1 MTDQLKNI
9 KNIARKVGSAKKPI
23 FITVIVLLGITFLLD
38 IFVVDRIF
46 DILVYLYIALGAL
59 FVLYGIPS
67 LYASRRLMH
76 YYWQRASKN
85 KLAVGGLAFILFL
98 ILLAI
103 IGPLFT
109 ADPTAVNFE
118 EKNVPPLGFA
128 LEESVYDLKTG
139 QFITH
144 QTTGTGE
151 HPLGTDDK
159 GRDLMAMIISGASV
173 SLQVGLFATGI
184 AIALGTLIG
193 VSAAY
198 LGGKVDNV
206 LMRFTDIMMTFPFFL
221 LLVFIVFIFGPN
233 LALIVVI
240 IGLTGWTG
248 TARLIRSESLSLR
261 TREFVMAS
269 KALGASDGRIVLS
282 HLIPIVISLIIVIAT
297 LSIPGVILA
306 EAALSFI
313 GLGDPNVASWGMIL
327 RAGQQN
333 LDTTWWVAVAPGVML
348 FFTVLAFNFLGDGL
362 RDAFDPR
369 SNV

>member
-1 MTDQLKNI
+1 MTNFLQI
-9 KNIARKVGSAKKPI
+9 STITRKVGGAKNRI
-23 FITVIVLLGITFLLD
+23 FITTLVLLGVTLLLD
-38 IFVVDRIF
+38 ILVVDRIF
-46 DILVYLYIALGAL
+46 GPLTYLYILLGIL
-59 FVLYGIPS
+59 FIRYAIPA
-67 LYASRRLMH
+67 LYASRRLAR
-76 YYWQRASKN
+76 YYWQRASRN
-85 KLAVGGLAFILFL
+85 RLAVAGLAFILFL

-118 EKNVPPLGFA
+118 EKGLPPVGFS
-128 LEESVYDLKTG
+128 LEESVYELKTG

-144 QTTGTGE
+144 EISGGWQ

-159 GRDLMAMIISGASV
+159 GRDLLAMIVSGARV

-193 VSAAY
+193 VIAAY
-198 LGGKVDNV
+198 LGGKMDNI

-233 LALIVVI
+233 LALIVII

-248 TARLIRSESLSLR
+248 TARLIRSETLSLR

-282 HLIPIVISLIIVIAT
+282 HLIPNVISLIIVIAT

-333 LDTTWWVAVAPGVML
+333 LGTTWWVAVAPGVML
-348 FFTVLAFNFLGDGL
+348 FLTVLAFNFLGDGL

-369 SNV
+369 SSL